1 MENTCSNILG
11 EKMNKKEFRKHVSD
25 YWATYGLFGFAFF
38 MAWVILK

>member
-1 MENTCSNILG
+1 
-11 EKMNKKEFRKHVSD
+11 MNRKELIKYIDD